1 MKVFKANT
9 NDWLEL
15 SKAWAEHANMSFI
28 YELED
33 ETLFTVFVHG
43 HTVDLSDPDNP
54 SERLLVAI
62 LGKGS
67 ATMSYNIE
75 EATKDYFMTYFN
87 MLAPHAIQAS
97 QLFRA
102 ISERVGV

>member
-1 MKVFKANT
+1 VKVFKANT

-33 ETLFTVFVHG
+33 ETQYTVFVHG
-43 HTVDLSDPDNP
+43 QTVDLSDPNP

-75 EATKDYFMTYFN
+75 EATQDYFMLYFN
-87 MLAPHAIQAS
+87 MLSPHAVQAA